1 MNVFVFIIVQSLLQN
16 IHKIKISVGVDNS
29 RITIIESLIYY
40 HRAFQ
45 KFDFD
50 KRFIIASPV
59 KIHRVVSVSYTHL
72 TLPTKA

>member
-16 IHKIKISVGVDNS
+16 IRKIKISVGVDNS

-59 KIHRVVSVSYTHL
+59 KIHRVVLRH
-72 TLPTKA
+72 